1 MRKILSILLFLLLGN
16 ACAYSQTSSSVFKD
30 RDNSISASDLQS
42 KVVVKGPKPVAG
54 DIISGVIRDADGPF
68 NATPVVERD
77 SLNRTLAYSFTD
89 STGYF
94 SFRLANPDD
103 CLQVVYIGFYS
114 VNCEFS
120 GSYFEIEMKPDIDG
134 RIIIEDWPGMPG
146 PVIPRDGDTF
156 PLLLHNGE
164 LASFPER
171 SRDKLNSFDFDR
183 YYNNLDKL
191 QRFCSAISLRCR
203 NVPSTF
209 VAKSNQYESDKS
221 HYVFCIGGRHGLLM
235 FESPTCNELY
245 GA

>member
-1 MRKILSILLFLLLGN
+1 MRRVLTILLLLLLGN
-16 ACAYSQTSSSVFKD
+16 AGAFAQASSSLVFKD
-30 RDNSISASDLQS
+30 RDNPISASDLQS

-54 DIISGVIRDADGPF
+54 DIISGVIRDADGPL

-103 CLQVVYIGFYS
+103 CLQVFYIGFYS

-120 GSYFEIEMKPDIDG
+120 GSIFEIEMKPDIDG

-146 PVIPRDGDTF
+146 PVIPRDDDTF
-156 PLLLHNGE
+156 PLLLHNGK
-164 LASFPER
+164 LASFPEG

-183 YYNNLDKL
+183 YYYNLDKIAL
-191 QRFCSAISLRCR
+191 
-203 NVPSTF
+203 
-209 VAKSNQYESDKS
+209 
-221 HYVFCIGGRHGLLM
+221 
-235 FESPTCNELY
+235 LY
-245 GA
+245 GINKSDIKEVKVIKDTEAVTEWFAWGINGALDVITR

>member
-1 MRKILSILLFLLLGN
+1 MRKVLTILLLLLLGN
-16 ACAYSQTSSSVFKD
+16 AGAFAQASSSSVFKD
-30 RDNSISASDLQS
+30 RDNPISASDLQS

-54 DIISGVIRDADGPF
+54 DIISGVIRDADGPS
-68 NATPVVERD
+68 NAIPVVERD

-94 SFRLANPDD
+94 SFRLVNPDD
-103 CLQVVYIGFYS
+103 RLQVFYIGFYS

-134 RIIIEDWPGMPG
+134 RIIIEDWPGWPG

-164 LASFPER
+164 LASFPEG

-183 YYNNLDKL
+183 YYNNLDKIAL
-191 QRFCSAISLRCR
+191 
-203 NVPSTF
+203 
-209 VAKSNQYESDKS
+209 
-221 HYVFCIGGRHGLLM
+221 
-235 FESPTCNELY
+235 LY
-245 GA
+245 GINRSDIKEVKVIKDTEAVKEWFAWGINGALDVITQ

>member
-1 MRKILSILLFLLLGN
+1 MRRVLTILLLLLLGN
-16 ACAYSQTSSSVFKD
+16 AGAFAQASSSSVFKD
-30 RDNSISASDLQS
+30 RDNPISASDLQS

-68 NATPVVERD
+68 NSTPVVERD

-103 CLQVVYIGFYS
+103 CLQVFYIGFYS

-120 GSYFEIEMKPDIDG
+120 GSIFEIEMKPDIDG

-156 PLLLHNGE
+156 PLLLHNGK
-164 LASFPER
+164 LASFPEG

-183 YYNNLDKL
+183 YYNDFDKL
-191 QRFCSAISLRCR
+191 AR
-203 NVPSTF
+203 
-209 VAKSNQYESDKS
+209 
-221 HYVFCIGGRHGLLM
+221 
-235 FESPTCNELY
+235 LY
-245 GA
+245 GINKGDIKEVKVIKNTEAVTEWLVWGINGALDVITQ